1 MVVPPSHA
9 HQQIAILS
17 HRHFTHGFAV
27 KESITSAARIVSIAY
42 AVHKENGTRNLF
54 CLLGILINKF
64 CAPHFRVV
72 CYIYGIK
79 QKIKFFFVYLFNVF
93 LVP

>member
-1 MVVPPSHA
+1 MAVPPSHA

-17 HRHFTHGFAV
+17 HRHFTHSFAV

-54 CLLGILINKF
+54 ACSAYSLTS
-64 CAPHFRVV
+64 
-72 CYIYGIK
+72 
-79 QKIKFFFVYLFNVF
+79 FVRHISVLYVTYTG
-93 LVP
+93 